1 MRDPEQ
7 TRYSQ
12 NTVTTVR
19 VKQTA
24 ALQTQLGR
32 GGMLNRDFSRAS
44 GFKVQN
50 AYANQIGMGATI
62 HVNRNQNHIV
72 QYIKDKRP
80 VSSHHTLFKQNQSGY
95 IRRKAKKVNESN
107 ATGLSFCDT
116 IKIE

>member
-1 MRDPEQ
+1 MLKDPNLEK

-12 NTVTTVR
+12 NTITTVR

-50 AYANQIGMGATI
+50 AYANQVGMGATI
-62 HVNRNQNHIV
+62 HVNRNQ
-72 QYIKDKRP
+72 
-80 VSSHHTLFKQNQSGY
+80 
-95 IRRKAKKVNESN
+95 
-107 ATGLSFCDT
+107 
-116 IKIE
+116 